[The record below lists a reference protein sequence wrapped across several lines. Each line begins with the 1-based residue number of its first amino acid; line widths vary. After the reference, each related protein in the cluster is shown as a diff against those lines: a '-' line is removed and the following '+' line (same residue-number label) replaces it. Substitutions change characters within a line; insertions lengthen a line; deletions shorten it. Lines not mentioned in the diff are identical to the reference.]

1 MRIIGVPQEYYVYEN
16 NLRIIGTISRIFIGT
31 PEKSE
36 LPIYLAAA
44 GGVYHHSL
52 TLVNGGKTIAIANL
66 PAWAATFCEIAL
78 IQSSSA
84 TAEHVQ
90 GLTEGGGGF
99 NGSPLPSLF
108 DRAFHCKF
116 LVLYIF

>member
-52 TLVNGGKTIAIANL
+52 TLVNGGKTIAIADL
-66 PAWAATFCEIAL
+66 PAWAATFCEIDL

-90 GLTEGGGGF
+90 GLTEGGGG
-99 NGSPLPSLF
+99 GSMGLPSPP
-108 DRAFHCKF
+108 F
-116 LVLYIF
+116 LTRPSFANF